1 MASVNLDELAK
12 AATIVDDGD
21 GGAHALVE
29 RDTGMIHLLND
40 DYMDEEA
47 PLPADLEADGRYVN
61 VPAASSLGLG
71 DELVFRF
78 AAGQLAG
85 DQATVRELFRR
96 GDDDGFRRLLEERG
110 ALEAWQRFR
119 DEQTRTL
126 LLGWCARHGLQAEG

>member
-1 MASVNLDELAK
+1 MASVNLDELAH

-21 GGAHALVE
+21 GDAHALVE
-29 RDTGMIHLLND
+29 RDSGMIHLLND

-78 AAGQLAG
+78 AATQLAG
-85 DQATVRELFRR
+85 DQALVRELFRN
-96 GDDDGFRRLLEERG
+96 GDDAGFARLLEERN
-110 ALEAWQRFR
+110 AAESWQRFR
-119 DEQTRTL
+119 DEQTRSA
-126 LLGWCARHGLQAEG
+126 LLGWCERHGLQAEG